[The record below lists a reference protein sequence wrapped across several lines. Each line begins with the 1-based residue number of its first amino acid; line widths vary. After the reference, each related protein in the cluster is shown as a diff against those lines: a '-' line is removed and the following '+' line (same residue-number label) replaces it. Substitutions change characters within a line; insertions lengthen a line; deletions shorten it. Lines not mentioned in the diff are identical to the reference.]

1 MPKEIRCSFCGRTA
15 DEVDQMLAWPNGLYI
30 CNYCVEDAHKLL
42 DANKKKASDPTV
54 LDGKL
59 PTPQQ
64 IKSFLDNYV
73 VGQEK
78 AKRIVSVAVY
88 NHYKRVRSKLRGD
101 SFGTELGKSNILFIG
116 PTGTGKTYV
125 AQNLAKF
132 LNVPFSISDATSLTE
147 AGYVGEDVENILLRL
162 IQAADWDINRAQY
175 GIVYI
180 DEIDKIAKKSE
191 NPSITRDVS
200 GEGVQQALLKIVE
213 GTIANVPP
221 QGGRKHPYQE
231 FVQIDTS
238 DILFMVGGAFEGLE
252 DIIRQR
258 LGKRTVGFMADPK
271 ALDSDE
277 VLDMVIP
284 EDLLKFGMIPEFV
297 GRFPVVAT
305 FHKLSTKDLVDI
317 LTRPKNSLVKQYK
330 ALFAMDGVELEF
342 TDKALEAIAQEAE
355 KRGMGA
361 RGLRAILEETL
372 MDLMFEVP
380 EKPEIKKVIITA
392 KCIQGEEPV
401 FLTELDL
408 AQGRSVANYE

>member
-1 MPKEIRCSFCGRTA
+1 MPKEIRCAFCGRTA

-42 DANKKKASDPTV
+42 DANKKKSSDFSV

-59 PTPQQ
+59 PTPSK
-64 IKSFLDNYV
+64 IKSFLDQYV
-73 VGQEK
+73 VGQDK
-78 AKRIVSVAVY
+78 AKKIVSVAVY

-101 SFGTELGKSNILFIG
+101 HLAADLGKSNIMFIG

-132 LNVPFSISDATSLTE
+132 LNVPFSISDATTLTE

-162 IQAADWDINRAQY
+162 IQSADWDVSKAQY

-180 DEIDKIAKKSE
+180 DEIDKIARKSE

-213 GTIANVPP
+213 GTLANVPP

-231 FVQIDTS
+231 FIQIDTS
-238 DILFMVGGAFEGLE
+238 DILFLVGGAFEGL
-252 DIIRQR
+252 DSIIRQR
-258 LGKRTVGFMADPK
+258 LGRRQVGFMADQS
-271 ALDSDE
+271 AAEADE
-277 VLDMVIP
+277 VLDYVIP

-297 GRFPVVAT
+297 GRFPVIAT
-305 FHKLSTKDLVDI
+305 FHKLSTSDLVSI
-317 LTRPKNSLVKQYK
+317 LTKPKNSLVKQYQ
-330 ALFAMDGVELEF
+330 ALFAMDGVQLEF
-342 TDKALEAIAQEAE
+342 TEKALEAVAEEAE

-361 RGLRAILEETL
+361 RGLRSILEDML
-372 MDLMFEVP
+372 MDLMYQIP
-380 EKPEIKKVIITA
+380 EKPEIKKVIITS
-392 KCIQGEEPV
+392 KCLNGEEPIY
-401 FLTELDL
+401 LTELDL

>member
-200 GEGVQQALLKIVE
+200 GEGVQQAQTKIVE
-213 GTIANVPP
+213 GTIATVPP

-231 FVQIDTS
+231 FVQIDT
-238 DILFMVGGAFEGLE
+238 
-252 DIIRQR
+252 
-258 LGKRTVGFMADPK
+258 
-271 ALDSDE
+271 
-277 VLDMVIP
+277 
-284 EDLLKFGMIPEFV
+284 
-297 GRFPVVAT
+297 
-305 FHKLSTKDLVDI
+305 
-317 LTRPKNSLVKQYK
+317 
-330 ALFAMDGVELEF
+330 
-342 TDKALEAIAQEAE
+342 
-355 KRGMGA
+355 
-361 RGLRAILEETL
+361 
-372 MDLMFEVP
+372 
-380 EKPEIKKVIITA
+380 
-392 KCIQGEEPV
+392 
-401 FLTELDL
+401 
-408 AQGRSVANYE
+408 